1 MQRGRCLRAGQ
12 LGTAQA
18 VCGGAGQAWREAS
31 LGACAAFGPAPVG
44 SSADAEAAAEAAAAA
59 EWAAETHV
67 AEHEEGSGAFEC
79 PPLFSSEGE
88 SSEGGCFLLSAGGHV
103 RCIIGTRVGLAP
115 PSECYAV
122 RP

>member
-1 MQRGRCLRAGQ
+1 MKCGRCLRAGQ

-18 VCGGAGQAWREAS
+18 VCGSAGQAWREAS

-67 AEHEEGSGAFEC
+67 AEHEEGSGAFES
-79 PPLFSSEGE
+79 LGFSFLLRVSR
-88 SSEGGCFLLSAGGHV
+88 EGGCFL
-103 RCIIGTRVGLAP
+103 
-115 PSECYAV
+115 
-122 RP
+122 